1 MSYRNELPPVG
12 HPDRLPGAMVEAVTE
27 YDWAELPEYIKDSLR
42 AACKQFA
49 HWADNEQSPI
59 PGELANEI
67 DA

>member
-1 MSYRNELPPVG
+1 
-12 HPDRLPGAMVEAVTE
+12 MVEAVTE